1 MDLYQSLVTVNPVT
15 LIAQICNLFIQLFLA
30 KKFFLDK
37 VKAILDQRREA
48 ADREITDAQAAKAEA
63 MTIKA
68 TYEEN
73 MRQAKAEATAL
84 LAQAQKTASARS
96 EEIINQAQ
104 AQAVQLKEKAAADI
118 AQEKKKALNDAK
130 DELSGISMAIAE
142 KVVERQL
149 NDADQQKLIDQFI
162 NELGDVLCQ
171 KLPPPMARP
180 CMTWP
185 GTRVSPGRSWRSCPS
200 WIRA

>member
-37 VKAILDQRREA
+37 VKSILDQRREA

-130 DELSGISMAIAE
+130 DEISGISMAIAE

-149 NDADQQKLIDQFI
+149 NAADQQKLIDQFI
-162 NELGDVLCQ
+162 NELGDVL
-171 KLPPPMARP
+171 
-180 CMTWP
+180 
-185 GTRVSPGRSWRSCPS
+185 
-200 WIRA
+200 

>member
-48 ADREITDAQAAKAEA
+48 ADREIVDAKNAREEA

-84 LAQAQKTASARS
+84 LASAQKTASVRS

-104 AQAVQLKEKAAADI
+104 APAAQIKEKAAADT
-118 AQEKKKALNDAK
+118 AQEKKKAINDAK
-130 DELSGISMAIAE
+130 DEISGISMAIAE

-149 NDADQQKLIDQFI
+149 NAADQQKLIAQFI
-162 NELGDVLCQ
+162 DELGDAL
-171 KLPPPMARP
+171 
-180 CMTWP
+180 
-185 GTRVSPGRSWRSCPS
+185 
-200 WIRA
+200 